1 MVSFKDR
8 SKEPYEMVRVGKI
21 ADMFKKGVA
30 GMRAW
35 LVPD

>member
-30 GMRAW
+30 GMRVW